1 MTDIYI
7 DPTTGDIALNNNTM
21 RLTANNAELTRQRI
35 QITLLTYRGEWF
47 YNVSDGIPYLEN
59 RNNPIQ
65 LIGKANKADYDSY
78 IKSSILEKPFVRS
91 IDRYYSVL
99 DPYQSKL
106 NFEIDISASDNTGVV
121 GTVTLSGS
129 T

>member
-59 RNNPIQ
+59 KNNPIQ

-78 IKSSILEKPFVRS
+78 IKSSILDKPFVKS

-106 NFEIDISASDNTGVV
+106 NFEIEISASDNTGVV